1 LLVFTDTPG
10 RRRTEEGKTGD
21 KMERPPARKTTRKN
35 IMRIQ
40 RFVTVGKIRVAV
52 VWQLAVAGKIITG
65 RGGRVILGK
74 NPQTSTRGQVDVAN
88 LAEELDRGMS

>member
-1 LLVFTDTPG
+1 MQ
-10 RRRTEEGKTGD
+10 KNS
-21 KMERPPARKTTRKN
+21 KTTEKKQNAHPAIRN
-35 IMRIQ
+35 GGENQSRGGL
-40 RFVTVGKIRVAV
+40 VTRSGGEN
-52 VWQLAVAGKIITG
+52 QS